1 MIQKKPSVYVGM
13 PCYGSI
19 QRQTVVSLLR
29 LFDQFKGTGV
39 KAQFHTIQS
48 PLVTHARNL
57 VTCGFLHSQL
67 DYLLFI
73 DADVEFE
80 PEAVYRMLIAKKD
93 VVCTPYRLKTVEDPS
108 KSKYAVKFKSKK
120 QVTVLP
126 EGLVEIEQGPAGLM
140 LIDRRVF
147 LKLML
152 SHPEL
157 KVEFPEANRKPMNEE
172 ILGGR
177 TFEDPVKK
185 YMYNFWDTTFNLKSG
200 EWKGEDLSFCDLVRR
215 NKFQIYA
222 NTISTTGHYGTYGW
236 KGTFKD
242 NFK

>member
-1 MIQKKPSVYVGM
+1 MTQNKPSVYVGM
-13 PCYGSI
+13 PCYGAI

-29 LFDQFKGTGV
+29 LFDQFRATGV

-57 VTCGFLHSQL
+57 VTCGFLQSKL

-73 DADVEFE
+73 DADVEFD

-126 EGLVEIEQGPAGLM
+126 GDLVEIEQGPAGIM
-140 LIDRRVF
+140 LIHRPVF
-147 LKLML
+147 ETLMEK
-152 SHPEL
+152 HPEL
-157 KVEFPEANRKPMNEE
+157 KIEFPESNRQPMNEE
-172 ILGGR
+172 VMGGP
-177 TFEDPVKK
+177 TKEDPVKNF
-185 YMYNFWDTTFNLKSG
+185 MHNFWDTTFSLETG
-200 EWKGEDLSFCDLVRR
+200 EWKGEDLSFCDLVQR
-215 NKFQIYA
+215 NGFKIYA
-222 NTISTTGHYGTYGW
+222 NVASTTGHYGTYGW
-236 KGTFKD
+236 KGKFND
-242 NFK
+242 HLE

>member
-1 MIQKKPSVYVGM
+1 MKKPSVYVGM
-13 PCYGSI
+13 PCYGAI

-29 LFDQFKGTGV
+29 LFDQFKGTGG

-57 VTCGFLHSQL
+57 VTCGFLQSKL

-73 DADVEFE
+73 DADVEFD

-126 EGLVEIEQGPAGLM
+126 GDLVEIEQGPAGIM
-140 LIDRRVF
+140 LIHRPVF
-147 LKLML
+147 ETLMEK
-152 SHPEL
+152 HPEL
-157 KVEFPEANRKPMNEE
+157 KIEFPESNRQPMNEE
-172 ILGGR
+172 VMGGP
-177 TFEDPVKK
+177 TKEDPVKNF
-185 YMYNFWDTTFNLKSG
+185 MYNFWDTTFSLKTG
-200 EWKGEDLSFCDLVRR
+200 EWKGEDLAFCDLVRK
-215 NKFQIYA
+215 NGFKIYA
-222 NTISTTGHYGTYGW
+222 NVVSTTGHYGTYGW
-236 KGTFKD
+236 KGKFND
-242 NFK
+242 HLE

>member
-1 MIQKKPSVYVGM
+1 MNKPSVYVGM
-13 PCYGSI
+13 PCYGAI
-19 QRQTVVSLLR
+19 QRHTVVSLLR

-57 VTCGFLHSQL
+57 VTCGFLHSKL

-80 PEAVYRMLIAKKD
+80 PEAIYRMLITKKD
-93 VVCTPYRLKTVEDPS
+93 VVCTPYRLKTVEDPT
-108 KSKYAVKFKSKK
+108 KSKYSITFKNRNDIKL
-120 QVTVLP
+120 LP
-126 EGLVEIEQGPAGLM
+126 GDLVEIEQGPAGIM

-157 KVEFPEANRKPMNEE
+157 KVEFPESNRKPMNEE
-172 ILGGR
+172 ILGGP
-177 TFEDPVKK
+177 TTEDPVKD
-185 YMYNFWDTTFNLKSG
+185 YLYNFWDTTFSLKTG

-215 NKFQIYA
+215 NGFKIYA
-222 NTISTTGHYGTYGW
+222 NVASITGHYGTYGW
-236 KGTFKD
+236 KGKFND
-242 NFK
+242 HLE